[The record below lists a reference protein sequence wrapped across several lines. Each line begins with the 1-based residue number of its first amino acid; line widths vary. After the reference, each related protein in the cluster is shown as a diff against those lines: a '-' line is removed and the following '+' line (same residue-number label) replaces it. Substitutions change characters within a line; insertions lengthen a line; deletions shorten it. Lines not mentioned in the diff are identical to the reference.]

1 MFKVSSCLL
10 LSAADILWAI
20 NIAID
25 TEQEGCMK
33 KYSAVLMGMFLAG
46 AASALPPAEF
56 VKKAG
61 ASDLYEITSSKLV
74 NMLVTDH
81 TKSTADVKAAAM
93 KSGLKPMPPK
103 LDAKQAS
110 DVAALK
116 KASGAARDSLYINQ
130 QKAAHQEALALHKDN
145 AANST
150 APALKAVSATVVPV
164 VEHHIS
170 QLSSM

>member
-1 MFKVSSCLL
+1 
-10 LSAADILWAI
+10 
-20 NIAID
+20 
-25 TEQEGCMK
+25 MK
-33 KYSAVLMGMFLAG
+33 KYSAVLMGVFLAG
-46 AASALPPAEF
+46 AAAALPPAEF

-74 NMLVTDH
+74 MGSTNPKLKSFANMMVADH
-81 TKSTADVKAAAM
+81 TKSTAEVKAAAM

-116 KASGAARDSLYINQ
+116 QASGTARDSLYVTQ

-145 AANST
+145 AATST